1 MRSKEPDSLELARS
15 RCREAL
21 MHLDPAVRR
30 FLNPQIYPVGL
41 ESGLARLRGELAR
54 SERCGSGRRSG

>member
-1 MRSKEPDSLELARS
+1 
-15 RCREAL
+15 

-41 ESGLARLRGELAR
+41 EAGLAQVRRKLATSEHANSRRG
-54 SERCGSGRRSG
+54 